1 MVDAALT
8 VVGTGR
14 DPRTRE
20 AEDWTMPVKCTPP
33 TSGRDLVQRW
43 KKTMAFTPDLDDR
56 AAILDVVAQPTRLRL
71 FYLLDQ
77 IGEVCVCD
85 LGEMLGITQSA
96 VSQHLAKFKAYGLV
110 TVRRENQTL
119 FYGLADRPEVKML
132 RKVGLAGIET
142 GE

>member
-1 MVDAALT
+1 
-8 VVGTGR
+8 
-14 DPRTRE
+14 
-20 AEDWTMPVKCTPP
+20 MPAKCTPP
-33 TSGRDLVQRW
+33 TTGRDLVQRW
-43 KKTMAFTPDLDDR
+43 KKTMQFTPDLDER

-85 LGEMLGITQSA
+85 LGDILGVTQSA

-110 TVRRENQTL
+110 TVRRDNQTL
-119 FYGLADRPEVKML
+119 FYRLSDKPEVKAL
-132 RKVGLAGIET
+132 RKLALAGMEV